1 MGLVDDDAQLSVK
14 TSNVC
19 KCRVGEG
26 VDLGW
31 LGFFF
36 SVSYREE
43 TIKVMSQRYIR
54 GFIWQCERVCV
65 LGGGRGVGSVSYS
78 EETIKVVSQLYIPI
92 S

>member
-54 GFIWQCERVCV
+54 GFI
-65 LGGGRGVGSVSYS
+65 
-78 EETIKVVSQLYIPI
+78 
-92 S
+92 